1 MSEWIDS
8 SLGELCDQ
16 RKGITYKSKDY
27 CEEGTGF
34 PFLTIKTFEK
44 GGGFDPSGVKYYNGS
59 FLPQDILKQDDV
71 LIAVTDLTRAGD
83 IVGSPLLVPGFGT
96 ADFALASMDCMKL
109 TPIAQKCDK
118 KFLYYSLM
126 DNAIRRQMVAN
137 SRGSTVLHLDTKCIP
152 DMKIKVPVQKKI
164 QKKIAELLSTIDA
177 QIEQTEALIAK
188 QENIRRGLMQ
198 DLFTR
203 GVDATGQLRPAYQD
217 APHLY
222 HETELG
228 WLPKGWKVKRISQ
241 LLELKSNAMR
251 SGPFGSSLLKNE
263 LVVTG
268 IPFLGIDNIFTEFFK
283 PEFSRYVTERKFL
296 ELSRYQVFPDDVI
309 ISIMGTVGRCCVVP
323 NIKSKM
329 LSSKH
334 LWTMSF
340 NQNQILSNLV
350 CWQLNYAPWI
360 LAWFRRETQGGI
372 MDAIQSST
380 LKNTKLVVPDEASQT
395 VLNKIYIDE
404 RKRISSLKDQLAK
417 SNLIKAGLMRD
428 LLSGDVSVAPL
439 MQETSA

>member
-1 MSEWIDS
+1 MGRLVMSEWIDS

-44 GGGFDPSGVKYYNGS
+44 GGGFDPSGLKYYNGP

-83 IVGSPLLVPGFGT
+83 IVGSPLLVPNFGT

-126 DNAIRRQMVAN
+126 HSDIRRQMVAS
-137 SRGSTVLHLDTKCIP
+137 SRGSTVLHLDTKRIP
-152 DMKIKVPVQKKI
+152 DMKIKVPARKKVQN
-164 QKKIAELLSTIDA
+164 KIAEILSTIDS

-188 QENIRRGLMQ
+188 QENIRQGLMQ

-203 GVDATGQLRPAYQD
+203 GVDETGQLRPAYED

-228 WLPKGWKVKRISQ
+228 WLPLEWEVTSLQKLTSKVTSGSRDWAKYYSIQGAVFVRIGNMTRKNIHLSLEEKKHVAPPQ
-241 LLELKSNAMR
+241 SSEGLRTSLQPADLLISITADLGIIGLIPDDLGEAYINQHIALVRLEDLDLSEFIGNFLTTAAGQRQFQRYNDAGAKSGMNLPTVMSLKV
-251 SGPFGSSLLKNE
+251 PSLNTKKESDKITKMIN
-263 LVVTG
+263 VMDTG
-268 IPFLGIDNIFTEFFK
+268 IK
-283 PEFSRYVTERKFL
+283 
-296 ELSRYQVFPDDVI
+296 
-309 ISIMGTVGRCCVVP
+309 
-323 NIKSKM
+323 
-329 LSSKH
+329 
-334 LWTMSF
+334 
-340 NQNQILSNLV
+340 NLKIES
-350 CWQLNYAPWI
+350 A
-360 LAWFRRETQGGI
+360 
-372 MDAIQSST
+372 
-380 LKNTKLVVPDEASQT
+380 KLQ
-395 VLNKIYIDE
+395 K
-404 RKRISSLKDQLAK
+404 Q
-417 SNLIKAGLMRD
+417 KAGLMRD
-428 LLSGDVSVAPL
+428 LLSGEVSVAPL